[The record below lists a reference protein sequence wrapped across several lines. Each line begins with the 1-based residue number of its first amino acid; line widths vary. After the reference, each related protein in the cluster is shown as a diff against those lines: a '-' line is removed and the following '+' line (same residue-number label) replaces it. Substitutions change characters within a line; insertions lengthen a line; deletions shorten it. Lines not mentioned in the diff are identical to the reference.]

1 MNQATHAAGASAPQ
15 ALPLKRKRGRPRK
28 DQSLNRFQSTRIPS
42 GFGSR
47 GNQSHRVDKIDDT
60 NGGMVGQPVTGVI
73 EAAFDAGYLLTVRI
87 GNSNTNFRGVV
98 FKPGNYSPITA
109 ENDVAPHVQMIKRNE
124 VRFPVENQLQ
134 SSNWPRERT
143 ELNGSSHVNQVQA
156 FVPQPV
162 NMVAAKGKHT
172 SLTTV
177 PCASMGSRGTVVPVV
192 LQPVNLVN
200 GSPPTNQ
207 TPADPSALRDKDVVN
222 AEPLAMLP
230 PAGMSS
236 AQFVMCRNQQ
246 KASPVQTSHQ
256 VKPRSPQNENGS
268 CNEDRHEIGE
278 SNGAKDKKFTDVGE
292 PGEPSTGAQGSSES
306 LETHLE
312 NSKSST
318 ENSQMDLDNEI
329 CNNQTPYTPKPL
341 KNYGTGRMTEL
352 LQALQ
357 ENMDMHV
364 GHSEGRAA
372 DSKAENKGSGKP

>member
-1 MNQATHAAGASAPQ
+1 MNQATQTAGSSAPQ
-15 ALPLKRKRGRPRK
+15 ALPMKRKRGRPRK
-28 DQSLNRFQSTRIPS
+28 DHSLNRIQSTRIPP
-42 GFGSR
+42 GFGLK
-47 GNQSHRVDKIDDT
+47 GTQSHRVDKIDGT
-60 NGGMVGQPVTGVI
+60 NDGMVGQPVTGVI

-87 GNSNTNFRGVV
+87 GNCNTNFRGVV

-109 ENDVAPHVQMIKRNE
+109 ENDVAPHVPMIKRNE

-134 SSNWPRERT
+134 SNNWSRERAA
-143 ELNGSSHVNQVQA
+143 ELNGSSHVNQVQT
-156 FVPQPV
+156 FLPQQV
-162 NMVAAKGKHT
+162 STVASKGKHT

-177 PCASMGSRGTVVPVV
+177 PCASSMGSRGTMVPVV

-207 TPADPSALRDKDVVN
+207 TPADSSVLRDKDVVN

-236 AQFVMCRNQQ
+236 AQFLMCRNQQ

-256 VKPRSPQNENGS
+256 VMPRSPQNENGS
-268 CNEDRHEIGE
+268 CNEDKHEIGDRD
-278 SNGAKDKKFTDVGE
+278 GGKDKKFTYVSE
-292 PGEPSTGAQGSSES
+292 PGEHSTGTQGSSES
-306 LETHLE
+306 LETHLD

-329 CNNQTPYTPKPL
+329 CNNQTPYIPTAL

-352 LQALQ
+352 LQVKINTHISDILRCL
-357 ENMDMHV
+357 V
-364 GHSEGRAA
+364 FII
-372 DSKAENKGSGKP
+372 